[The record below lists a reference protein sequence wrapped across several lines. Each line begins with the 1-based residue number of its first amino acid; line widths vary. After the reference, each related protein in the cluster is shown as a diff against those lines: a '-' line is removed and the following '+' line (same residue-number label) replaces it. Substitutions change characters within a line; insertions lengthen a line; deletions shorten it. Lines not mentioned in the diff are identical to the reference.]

1 MWDIEIGQT
10 LKRREV
16 HARYGGQMQGGISTP
31 VNSESILIFTDPSSG
46 AKYGYDKH
54 EGLRED
60 GSYAYT
66 GEGQTGD
73 QQFLRGN
80 KSILE
85 SHKSAKII
93 RLFKVEGTFATYAG
107 AFTLGEPE
115 YEEKQA
121 LDIEG
126 KTRKVII
133 FNLVPIS
140 ADLTVL
146 PAYGGIT
153 ETISRLEDWRAPEW
167 GSYEISQSAKSEAPV
182 HASRVEFELQS
193 AFGNWLISKDHKV
206 KKLSI
211 KIGKSTIHPD
221 LFDET
226 TNTIIEAKK
235 SASRGH
241 VREAIGQVLD
251 YQNNELIAGNDRNT
265 AILLPGEPAGDLV
278 TLASNLRIQI
288 YVPLNSENFGLGF
301 QIIKS

>member
-1 MWDIEIGQT
+1 MWDIKIGQT

-31 VNSESILIFTDPSSG
+31 VDSESILIFTDPRSG

-85 SHKSAKII
+85 SPRSGKTL

-107 AFTLGEPE
+107 GFTLGEPE

-121 LDIEG
+121 LDVEG

-133 FNLVPIS
+133 FNLVPIN
-140 ADLTVL
+140 ADVTVL
-146 PAYGGIT
+146 PAYGGNT
-153 ETISRLEDWRAPEW
+153 EVTSRLVDWRAPEW
-167 GSYEISQSAKSEAPV
+167 GSYEITQSAKSEAPV
-182 HASRVEFELQS
+182 HASRIEFKLQF
-193 AFGNWLISKDHKV
+193 AFGNWLISKGHRV
-206 KKLSI
+206 KTLSI
-211 KIGKSTIHPD
+211 KLGNSTIHPD
-221 LFDET
+221 LFDES

-251 YQNNELIAGNDRNT
+251 YQNNELIAGNNRRC
-265 AILLPGEPAGDLV
+265 AILLPGKPADDLV
-278 TLASNLRIQI
+278 TLAAKLSIEI
-288 YVPLNSENFGLGF
+288 FVPLDAEDFGSGF
-301 QIIKS
+301 EIIEM

>member
-10 LKRREV
+10 LKRRDV

-31 VNSESILIFTDPSSG
+31 TDSESILIFTDPRSG
-46 AKYGYDKH
+46 ARYGYDKH

-66 GEGQTGD
+66 GEGQIGD

-80 KSILE
+80 KAILD
-85 SHKSAKII
+85 SPKSGRTI
-93 RLFKVEGTFATYAG
+93 RLFRVEGTLATYAG
-107 AFTLGEPE
+107 GFTLGEPE

-121 LDIEG
+121 LDVEG

-133 FNLVPIS
+133 FNLVPIN
-140 ADLTVL
+140 ADVTVL

-153 ETISRLEDWRAPEW
+153 KVISRIEDWRAPEW
-167 GSYEISQSAKSEAPV
+167 GSYEIAQSAKSEAPV

-193 AFGNWLISKDHKV
+193 AFGNWLISKGHKV

-226 TNTIIEAKK
+226 TNTIIEAKR

-251 YQNNELIAGNDRNT
+251 YRNNELIAGNDRSP
-265 AILLPGEPAGDLV
+265 AILLPGKPAHDLV
-278 TLASNLRIQI
+278 ALSANLNIQI
-288 YVPLNSENFGLGF
+288 YVPLDSENFGIGF
-301 QIIKS
+301 EIVEP